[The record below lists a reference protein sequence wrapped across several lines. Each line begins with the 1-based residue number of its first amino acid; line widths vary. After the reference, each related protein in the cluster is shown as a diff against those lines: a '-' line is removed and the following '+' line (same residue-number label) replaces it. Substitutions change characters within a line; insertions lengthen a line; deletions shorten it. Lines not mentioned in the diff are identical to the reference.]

1 MIPLAD
7 DVPVRRFPWVN
18 TGLILA
24 NFAVF
29 LLSELPEPERCD
41 GLVVLPVRRPRT
53 PATPPSRGASPG

>member
-29 LLSELPEPERCD
+29 LVYELPNQNAVTDWR
-41 GLVVLPVRRPRT
+41 LTRRQPRT
-53 PATPPSRGASPG
+53 PAVPPSRGASPG